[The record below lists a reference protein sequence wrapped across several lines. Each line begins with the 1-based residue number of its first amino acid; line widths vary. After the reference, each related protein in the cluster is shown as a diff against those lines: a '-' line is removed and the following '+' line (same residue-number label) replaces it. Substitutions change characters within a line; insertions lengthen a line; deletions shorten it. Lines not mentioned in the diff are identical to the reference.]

1 MKRTKKLTAMILAL
15 VMVISFIPATSADV
29 GAVLTFSYAVDQSD
43 CADLAAKQAKYNTG
57 KYYWPDN
64 GEAITET
71 TTAYID
77 TATSVY
83 QKDWAK
89 KTQPWF
95 SYGEKTYYFYE
106 MKGSPSH
113 NCWPTCSSNHAT
125 VFKVK
130 VPTGTYKITQSSLNY
145 DLYSGD
151 VAIYIDGQYAGA
163 EYNSVFNASAGGEAR
178 SELNTQLNTLSLT
191 PDENGFVDIV
201 FKPINRYYNG
211 ARSAR
216 IYPIETVFEEVAECT
231 LSDITYDIGT
241 ATVLLGESTDISAS
255 ALMSD
260 GTLHHFADYDSK
272 GSADTYDSIEIT
284 QLNGEE
290 FVELSD
296 VQAKSDK
303 ITAKITAKSKGTANI
318 KITAKIGDETKE
330 KIVTITATTPPKL
343 ASVALS
349 ADKESLPAGRQGKLT
364 HTLTRDDGKE
374 YIGTFDAVYEA
385 ADIEGID
392 VISVAQDGTITAKSE
407 GKARVTIK
415 VTATDGTDV
424 VVEDDMEITVTA
436 RPKLSDIQVQTS
448 KDAYVI
454 GEVGSY
460 SVTGTM
466 DDGIAATADEIKS
479 YTFTYENDDESVI
492 SLNAETG
499 EFSAIGEG
507 TAEIT
512 ASTVNENGRTLTS
525 RKVVEVK
532 AEAEPMT
539 IDFSQTTT
547 VNNPIDGKT
556 HWEATST
563 PGYEIVTDESSLSS
577 WRKFTT
583 WPDGIDRLHIAT
595 SATGGFWPESDVSG
609 KKVTIAVDFPVAG
622 WYSAYLTG
630 GQTYAGGQFSVFGNG
645 SYLGDYN
652 FYYPTQDAAKDGK
665 AGPEKRLNTAYYKAG
680 KNKITFCVRGTN
692 YATPYLLLQSLSFV
706 PETKEPTTSHIESTP
721 EVPQAL
727 VVGEKYDLE
736 AVVKMTDGS
745 DYNIGL
751 NADGTDD
758 TANYLT
764 VSSDNTDV
772 VEISEVKGYEPGAS
786 GKVTYKITAK
796 NTGSAKLTL
805 SAKVRE
811 NTVEKV
817 VPIEVT
823 NEDIGSTEITGV
835 PDEMYIGQRVTL
847 GAKNVLSG
855 GRVLADGAA
864 ESVYTSADTEIAEV
878 DGDTL
883 TAKSA
888 GSVDITVATTF
899 VGKTVYGTKKV
910 KVSDE
915 VIKDVEMTAGG
926 SRHIRLTDDPND
938 TVPLYITATTNKG
951 REVDLAGVDVTYTA
965 HNPELADVDEDGTI
979 YPKAEGEAEFSV
991 SFEFNNSKWSAKKT
1005 LTVARGKAR
1014 FTLYTEEE
1022 REAAREN
1029 KDKYDWAEKI
1039 VEKTTTKADAYV
1051 DQLDK
1056 LYDMIPSEGIPRA
1069 FVIAVKGDPEAYI
1082 CKYCGVDMRKD
1093 YGNYSYRIDAL
1104 TRPWKIQCPDCKR
1117 LFPSNDFEKLY
1128 KLGLN
1133 EYGEYSAERAREK
1146 NQELIDS
1153 GFFANHTSPA
1163 VRKYGYLGNELYP
1176 EIGTDPECPV
1186 KLNPGEDPLGWGA
1199 DDGLGYVTGK
1209 VLDNGIP
1216 ERYNFIAYYLHW
1228 GLFRSASG
1236 GFSVGQVY
1244 IAIRETALAYV
1255 YTGDKK
1261 YGRVAAVLLD
1271 RLADFYPGYDLSI
1284 YGENIQ
1290 NSDGGTMKGKTIG
1303 RIWETGALGT
1313 YIQSYD
1319 AVFDMYDDPEVLAYI
1334 RNKAERIKMR
1344 HAKNTPSQIRT
1355 NIEDGLIR
1363 EGLEAIRRNQVSGNF
1378 GYPQVP
1384 NAYGAVVLDSMPET
1398 KYWLDYLMAP
1408 GFTNKGDYSPGG
1420 GILDQ
1425 LVNQVDH
1432 DGEGNEASDYNTD
1445 WMVTLLGIQDAL
1457 DDYDPDAFANASL
1470 YNNPKF
1476 VRMFYPY
1483 APMVMASYT
1492 PEIGDSQS
1500 TAERSFWLETENA
1513 IKGYR
1518 KLSDERTKKTLAQ
1531 YIYMRNGN
1539 TTDGLNEGIFV
1550 KNPEGIQ
1557 EEIKKIIEEKG
1568 TLNPPAE
1575 MLTGFGFA
1583 ALRDGVEFS
1592 NVTNPTQFD
1601 NRHGFWMYFGNNSA
1615 SHAHRDSLNLGMDAF
1630 GLNFMPDLGYP
1641 EETQKQPNRL
1651 QWIRNTLSHNTVV
1664 VDGNEQ
1670 KGSDVRGKSLHF
1682 DDSEM
1687 IQLMDVDAKN
1697 VYPQTDIYR
1706 RSVVMVK
1713 IDDNNFYGVDF
1724 FRIKGGNDH
1733 LYSLHALSDEIC
1745 DTEGL
1750 SLVPQKDENG
1760 NYKGTYAGIDAK
1772 YIKNEKTGKVR
1783 AYTEN
1788 AVLAENEVVLE
1799 AEFGPDPNSPDAW
1812 EYDTIFPRGYTWLRN
1827 VDRDNSQ
1834 SEQFEVDFKIKD
1846 FKKALGGKA
1855 GDLHLRATML
1865 SVGEGTTVS
1874 TADGYPPQK
1883 AENKA
1888 IPSLR
1893 YLLVNRMGENLDTM
1907 FTTVLEPYRD
1917 TRTLGGA
1924 QELTLS
1930 IKEGAETANDT
1941 HRAVKV
1947 THKDGTVDYVF
1958 YATSNEVTY
1967 TVEDNGQTIDFRGF
1981 VGVYRVKNGVNI
1993 YKYVCDGDIIGEN
2006 TEKMVSIKGR
2016 VSGFTE
2022 DLAFENEIR
2031 VKPSAP
2037 VDEEI
2042 LPELA
2047 NRYVFIENNG
2057 QRNGSYKIESAKLD
2071 AVTGELVLDIG
2082 TATLIREYK
2091 DKSDLDGGFVYNI
2104 ARRNDC
2110 VIPLSFEDASLPTFG
2125 TYTDGTVSAGSR
2137 YEQVITAQDSNG
2149 NKATITGE
2157 NLPRGAGFNSET
2169 DTFIWKPD
2177 SSQVGDNH
2185 VSLTATDEYG
2195 RKSTIHFVV
2204 TVYGSTTGGSSSD
2217 KTETPPTD
2225 NTDTP
2230 AGGGG
2235 GGGGGGAAPTDK
2247 PEDKTQT
2254 NESDTSGESGENEEN
2269 EGNTDNTGTE
2279 NTSLRFTDLGNH
2291 DWATDA
2297 INTLADS
2304 GVIKGTST
2312 TTFAPANN
2320 ITRADF
2326 ASLLV
2331 RAFNLSS
2338 DNTENF
2344 ADVSASDYFASEL
2357 AIARNNGIISG
2368 IGDNKFAPRNTIT
2381 RQDMMVIVYRA
2392 LEASL
2397 AIKGGGPSNDGGG
2410 IYPDF
2415 TAVAPYA
2422 KEAVSAL
2429 ISAEL
2434 VNGKN
2439 GNIAP
2444 TDYTTRAEVAVLIKR
2459 ILDYKA
2465 SLA

>member
-29 GAVLTFSYAVDQSD
+29 GDVLTFRYDASN
-43 CADLAAKQAKYNTG
+43 ADITKYNA
-57 KYYWPDN
+57 KNLFWPLDSTSKTD
-64 GEAITET
+64 EK
-71 TTAYID
+71 TTAYLDDSSTHSLTYTKVNQIKYTTGSD
-77 TATSVY
+77 IYYMYELKPGGTNKSWPATYS
-83 QKDWAK
+83 
-89 KTQPWF
+89 
-95 SYGEKTYYFYE
+95 G
-106 MKGSPSH
+106 G
-113 NCWPTCSSNHAT
+113 
-125 VFKVK
+125 VFFNVK
-130 VPTGTYKITQSSLNY
+130 VPKGTYKIKQVSYNY
-145 DLYSGD
+145 PLYSGD
-151 VAIYIDGQYAGA
+151 VAIYVEGQYAGTQYNT
-163 EYNSVFNASAGGEAR
+163 EYDAAAASSDCSR
-178 SELNTQLNTLSLT
+178 VTTKLNTLTINSGEK
-191 PDENGFVDIV
+191 DFVKIE
-201 FKPINRYYNG
+201 FRPLKLYYNG

-216 IYPIETVFEEVAECT
+216 IYPLETVFEEVAECT
-231 LSDITYDIGT
+231 LSDMTYDIGT

-260 GTLHHFADYDSK
+260 GTLHHFADYDATGK
-272 GSADTYDSIEIT
+272 ADTYDSIEIT
-284 QLNGEE
+284 QLDGTD
-290 FVELSD
+290 FVELSE
-296 VQAKSDK
+296 VQTKSDK
-303 ITAKITAKSKGTANI
+303 ITAKITAKAKGTADI
-318 KITAKIGDETKE
+318 KILAKIGNETKE
-330 KIVTITATTPPKL
+330 KIVTITATEPPKL
-343 ASVALS
+343 VSVALS
-349 ADKESLPAGRQGKLT
+349 ADKESIPEGRQAKLT

-374 YIGTFDAVYEA
+374 YIGTFDAVYKA
-385 ADIEGID
+385 TDIEGTD
-392 VISVAQDGTITAKSE
+392 VISVAQDGTITAKNE

-415 VTATDGTDV
+415 VTATDGTGVEVEGDV
-424 VVEDDMEITVTA
+424 EITVTP
-436 RPKLSDIQVQTS
+436 RPKLSDIKLQTS

-454 GEVGSY
+454 GEKGNCSIV
-460 SVTGTM
+460 GTM
-466 DDGIAATADEIKS
+466 DDGIAATADEMKS

-492 SLNAETG
+492 SLNIETG

-532 AEAEPMT
+532 AEAEPIT
-539 IDFSQTTT
+539 IDFSQTAT

-665 AGPEKRLNTAYYKAG
+665 AGPEKRLNTAYYEAG

-706 PETKEPTTSHIESTP
+706 PESKEPVASYIESTP
-721 EVPQAL
+721 EVPRAL
-727 VVGEKYDLE
+727 VVGEKYNLE

-745 DYNIGL
+745 DYNIGV

-764 VSSDNTDV
+764 VASDNTDV
-772 VEISEVKGYEPGAS
+772 IEVSEVKGYEPGAS

-796 NTGSAKLTL
+796 NTGSANLTL
-805 SAKVRE
+805 SAKVRGVP
-811 NTVEKV
+811 VEKV

-855 GRVLADGAA
+855 GRVLDDGIA
-864 ESVYTSADTEIAEV
+864 ENVYSSEDPEIAYVE
-878 DGDTL
+878 GDTL
-883 TAKSA
+883 VAKSS
-888 GSVDITVATTF
+888 GKVEITVATTF
-899 VGKTVYGTKKV
+899 LGKTVYGTKKV

-915 VIKDVEMTAGG
+915 VIKDINITAGG
-926 SRHIRLTDDPND
+926 SEHIRLTDDPND

-951 REVDLAGVDVTYTA
+951 REVDLTDVEVAYTA
-965 HNPELADVDEDGTI
+965 HNPERADIDENGTI

-1056 LYDMIPSEGIPRA
+1056 LYDMIPSEGIPRGY
-1069 FVIAVKGDPEAYI
+1069 VISVKGDPEAYI
-1082 CKYCGVDMRKD
+1082 CKYCGVDLRKD

-1117 LFPSNDFEKLY
+1117 LFPSNDFASLY

-1176 EIGTDPECPV
+1176 EVGTDPECPV

-1209 VLDNGIP
+1209 MINETP

-1228 GLFRSASG
+1228 GLFRSAPG

-1271 RLADFYPGYDLSI
+1271 RLADFYPGYDLSL
-1284 YGENIQ
+1284 YGKNIQ

-1334 RNKAERIKMR
+1334 GNKAENIKMR

-1483 APMVMASYT
+1483 VPMVMASYT

-1518 KLSDERTKKTLAQ
+1518 KLSDERTKKALAQ

-1557 EEIKKIIEEKG
+1557 DEIKKIIEEHG

-1592 NVTNPTQFD
+1592 GVTNPTQFD
-1601 NRHGFWMYFGNNSA
+1601 NRHGFWMYFGSNGA

-1664 VDGNEQ
+1664 VDGDEQ
-1670 KGSDVRGKSLHF
+1670 EGSDVRGKSLHF

-1687 IQLMDVDAKN
+1687 VQLMDVDAKS
-1697 VYPQTDIYR
+1697 VYSQTDIYR

-1812 EYDTIFPRGYTWLRN
+1812 EYDTIFPRGYTWLKN
-1827 VDRDNSQ
+1827 VDRDNAQ
-1834 SEQFEVDFKIKD
+1834 SEQFAVDFKIKD

-1893 YLLVNRMGENLDTM
+1893 YLLVNRTGENLDTM

-1930 IKEGAETANDT
+1930 IKEGTETARDT

-2006 TEKMVSIKGR
+2006 TEKTVSIKGR

-2071 AVTGELVLDIG
+2071 SETGELVLDIG
-2082 TATLIREYK
+2082 TATLIRKYK
-2091 DKSDLDGGFVYNI
+2091 KADNLNGGFVYNI
-2104 ARRNDC
+2104 DRRNEC

-2157 NLPRGAGFNSET
+2157 DLPRGAGFNSET

-2177 SSQVGDNH
+2177 SSQVGENH

-2195 RKSTIHFVV
+2195 RKATIHFVV
-2204 TVYGSTTGGSSSD
+2204 TVYGSTTGGSFSD
-2217 KTETPPTD
+2217 KTETPSTGT
-2225 NTDTP
+2225 TDTP
-2230 AGGGG
+2230 AGSGGG

-2304 GVIKGTST
+2304 GVIKGTSA

-2357 AIARNNGIISG
+2357 AIARNTGIISG

-2397 AIKGGGPSNDGGG
+2397 ALKGGGPSNDGGG
-2410 IYPDF
+2410 ILSAESYPDF

-2422 KEAVSAL
+2422 KEAVSVL
-2429 ISAEL
+2429 ISAGL

-2439 GNIAP
+2439 GRIAP
-2444 TDYTTRAEVAVLIKR
+2444 SDYTTRAEVAVLIKR
-2459 ILDYKA
+2459 ILDYTKK
-2465 SLA
+2465 

>member
-1 MKRTKKLTAMILAL
+1 L
-15 VMVISFIPATSADV
+15 
-29 GAVLTFSYAVDQSD
+29 
-43 CADLAAKQAKYNTG
+43 
-57 KYYWPDN
+57 
-64 GEAITET
+64 
-71 TTAYID
+71 
-77 TATSVY
+77 
-83 QKDWAK
+83 
-89 KTQPWF
+89 
-95 SYGEKTYYFYE
+95 
-106 MKGSPSH
+106 
-113 NCWPTCSSNHAT
+113 
-125 VFKVK
+125 
-130 VPTGTYKITQSSLNY
+130 
-145 DLYSGD
+145 
-151 VAIYIDGQYAGA
+151 
-163 EYNSVFNASAGGEAR
+163 
-178 SELNTQLNTLSLT
+178 
-191 PDENGFVDIV
+191 
-201 FKPINRYYNG
+201 
-211 ARSAR
+211 
-216 IYPIETVFEEVAECT
+216 
-231 LSDITYDIGT
+231 
-241 ATVLLGESTDISAS
+241 
-255 ALMSD
+255 
-260 GTLHHFADYDSK
+260 
-272 GSADTYDSIEIT
+272 
-284 QLNGEE
+284 
-290 FVELSD
+290 
-296 VQAKSDK
+296 
-303 ITAKITAKSKGTANI
+303 
-318 KITAKIGDETKE
+318 
-330 KIVTITATTPPKL
+330 
-343 ASVALS
+343 
-349 ADKESLPAGRQGKLT
+349 
-364 HTLTRDDGKE
+364 
-374 YIGTFDAVYEA
+374 
-385 ADIEGID
+385 
-392 VISVAQDGTITAKSE
+392 
-407 GKARVTIK
+407 
-415 VTATDGTDV
+415 
-424 VVEDDMEITVTA
+424 
-436 RPKLSDIQVQTS
+436 
-448 KDAYVI
+448 
-454 GEVGSY
+454 
-460 SVTGTM
+460 
-466 DDGIAATADEIKS
+466 
-479 YTFTYENDDESVI
+479 
-492 SLNAETG
+492 
-499 EFSAIGEG
+499 
-507 TAEIT
+507 
-512 ASTVNENGRTLTS
+512 
-525 RKVVEVK
+525 
-532 AEAEPMT
+532 
-539 IDFSQTTT
+539 TTT

-692 YATPYLLLQSLSFV
+692 YSTPYLLLQSLSFV
-706 PETKEPTTSHIESTP
+706 PESKEPVASHIESTP
-721 EVPQAL
+721 EVPQNL
-727 VVGEKYDLE
+727 VVGEKYDIE
-736 AVVKMTDGS
+736 AAIKMTDES
-745 DYNIGL
+745 DFHIGV
-751 NADGTDD
+751 NADGSLD
-758 TANYLT
+758 TANTLT
-764 VSSDNTDV
+764 VSSDNADV
-772 VEISEVKGYEPGAS
+772 IEISDIKGYEPGSS
-786 GKVTYKITAK
+786 GKLTYKITAK
-796 NTGSAKLTL
+796 NTGKANLTL
-805 SAKVRE
+805 SALVRG
-811 NTVEKV
+811 NPVEKI

-835 PDEMYIGQRVTL
+835 PDEMYIGQRVTP
-847 GAKNVLSG
+847 GAKNMLEG
-855 GRVLADGAA
+855 GRVLGDG
-864 ESVYTSADTEIAEV
+864 IAENV
-878 DGDTL
+878 YSSENPDVADVEDGVL
-883 TAKSA
+883 VAKSSGLA
-888 GSVDITVATTF
+888 VIKVATTF
-899 VGKTVYGTKKV
+899 LGKTVYGSKTIKV
-910 KVSDE
+910 ADE
-915 VIKDVEMTAGG
+915 VIKDIEITAGG
-926 SRHIRLTDDPND
+926 SEHIRLTDDPND

-951 REVDLAGVDVTYTA
+951 REVDLSGSKITYTA
-965 HNPELADVDEDGTI
+965 HNPERADIDENGTI

-991 SFEFNNSKWSAKKT
+991 SFEFNKSKWSAKKT

-1029 KDKYDWAEKI
+1029 GKKYDWAEKI

-1082 CKYCGVDMRKD
+1082 CKYCGKNLRQD
-1093 YGNYSYRIDAL
+1093 YGNYSYRIDSL

-1153 GFFANHTSPA
+1153 GFFANHKSEA

-1176 EIGTDPECPV
+1176 EVGTDPECPV

-1334 RNKAERIKMR
+1334 RSKAETIKMR

-1518 KLSDERTKKTLAQ
+1518 KLRDERTKKTLAQ

-1592 NVTNPTQFD
+1592 DVTSPTQFD
-1601 NRHGFWMYFGNNSA
+1601 NRHGFWMYFGYNGG
-1615 SHAHRDSLNLGMDAF
+1615 HGHRDSLNLGMDAF
-1630 GLNFMPDLGYP
+1630 GLNFMPELGYP

-1651 QWIRNTLSHNTVV
+1651 QWVSNTLAHNTVT
-1664 VDGNEQ
+1664 VDGDWQ
-1670 KGSDVRGKSLHF
+1670 KTSDVRGKSLHF

-1687 IQLMDVDAKN
+1687 VQLMDVDAKS

-1713 IDDNNFYGVDF
+1713 IDDNSFYGVDF
-1724 FRIKGGNDH
+1724 FRVKGGDDH
-1733 LYSLHALSDEIC
+1733 LYSLHALSNEIC

-1750 SLVPQKDENG
+1750 DLVSQTDENG

-1799 AEFGPDPNSPDAW
+1799 AEFGADPNSPDAW
-1812 EYDTIFPRGYTWLRN
+1812 EYDTIFPRGYTWLEN

-1893 YLLVNRMGENLDTM
+1893 YLLVNRTGENLDTM

-1924 QELTLS
+1924 QELALS
-1930 IKEGAETANDT
+1930 IKEGTETARDT

-2006 TEKMVSIKGR
+2006 TEKTVSIKGR

-2031 VKPSAP
+2031 MKPSAA

-2042 LPELA
+2042 LSELA

-2071 AVTGELVLDIG
+2071 TETGELVLDIG
-2082 TATLIREYK
+2082 TATLIRKYK
-2091 DKSDLDGGFVYNI
+2091 VADDLNGGFVYNI
-2104 ARRNDC
+2104 DRRNDC
-2110 VIPLSFEDASLPTFG
+2110 VIPLSFEEASLPTFG
-2125 TYTDGTVSAGSR
+2125 AYTDGTVSAGSR
-2137 YEQVITAQDSNG
+2137 YEQVITAQDANG
-2149 NKATITGE
+2149 GKATVTGE
-2157 NLPRGAGFNSET
+2157 DLPRGASFNS
-2169 DTFIWKPD
+2169 DTNTFTWKPD
-2177 SSQVGDNH
+2177 SSQIGDNH

-2195 RKSTIHFVV
+2195 RKATIHFVV
-2204 TVYGSTTGGSSSD
+2204 TVYGSTTGSSGQG
-2217 KTETPPTD
+2217 T
-2225 NTDTP
+2225 TDTTP
-2230 AGGGG
+2230 DSSATENTGSAGGGGG

-2247 PEDKTQT
+2247 SDDETNTGKT
-2254 NESDTSGESGENEEN
+2254 DTSDEKDKDESLLLEEKVPSGDEADEVENNEPEASGE
-2269 EGNTDNTGTE
+2269 TDVI
-2279 NTSLRFTDLGNH
+2279 RFTDLGNH
-2291 DWATDA
+2291 AWAADA
-2297 INTLADS
+2297 INTLADD
-2304 GVIKGTST
+2304 GIIRGTTSDT
-2312 TTFAPANN
+2312 YSPGHN

-2331 RAFNLSS
+2331 RAFELKS

-2344 ADVSASDYFASEL
+2344 ADVSASDYFAAEL
-2357 AIARNNGIISG
+2357 AVAR
-2368 IGDNKFAPRNTIT
+2368 
-2381 RQDMMVIVYRA
+2381 
-2392 LEASL
+2392 
-2397 AIKGGGPSNDGGG
+2397 
-2410 IYPDF
+2410 
-2415 TAVAPYA
+2415 
-2422 KEAVSAL
+2422 
-2429 ISAEL
+2429 
-2434 VNGKN
+2434 
-2439 GNIAP
+2439 
-2444 TDYTTRAEVAVLIKR
+2444 
-2459 ILDYKA
+2459 
-2465 SLA
+2465 